1 MRLFPNRVRTNTVK
15 NTEND
20 DPGRCRRGPGSAVA
34 TTTAYFIFL
43 LDVSV
48 YVDVD
53 VSNKEIV
60 AKATESKIAMDLRQ
74 LPRVSRFPYG
84 RS

>member
-43 LDVSV
+43 LNVYV

-53 VSNKEIV
+53 VSNKEIDV
-60 AKATESKIAMDLRQ
+60 ADFVEVLHVVRGARH
-74 LPRVSRFPYG
+74 PYRF
-84 RS
+84 SI